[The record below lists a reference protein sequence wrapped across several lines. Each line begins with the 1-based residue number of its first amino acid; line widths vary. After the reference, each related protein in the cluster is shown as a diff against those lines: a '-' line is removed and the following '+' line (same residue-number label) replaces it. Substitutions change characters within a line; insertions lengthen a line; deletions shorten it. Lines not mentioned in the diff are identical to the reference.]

1 MSMNNRVA
9 SCICLTLGLIDV
21 AVLNVILAP
30 RLQLA
35 AAATTIAAP
44 VDEHVAREA
53 PPPPP
58 PPAVPALD
66 TRAKVPE
73 ARPSARAMPDISFA
87 FDSTG
92 LDHLPSI
99 HDLRRLARE
108 LEDHP
113 DRQLLL
119 RGHADALGNPR
130 HNVTLSL
137 RRASAVRDYL
147 VLRGA
152 PADRITV
159 EGSGAAEP
167 ASPLEA
173 IPIWSR
179 DRRVEL
185 LWR

>member
-9 SCICLTLGLIDV
+9 SCICLTLGLLDV

-44 VDEHVAREA
+44 ADERVAREA
-53 PPPPP
+53 SPPL
-58 PPAVPALD
+58 PAAPAAE
-66 TRAKVPE
+66 TRAPAPE
-73 ARPSARAMPDISFA
+73 ARPSTRAMPDINFA

-147 VLRGA
+147 GFRGA

-159 EGSGAAEP
+159 EASGAAEP
-167 ASPLEA
+167 ASPSEA

>member
-1 MSMNNRVA
+1 MNNRVA
-9 SCICLTLGLIDV
+9 SCICLTLGLLDV

-44 VDEHVAREA
+44 ADERVAREA
-53 PPPPP
+53 PPPPAAP
-58 PPAVPALD
+58 GAD
-66 TRAKVPE
+66 TRARAPE
-73 ARPSARAMPDISFA
+73 ARPSARAMPDVTFA

-108 LEDHP
+108 LEEHP

-159 EGSGAAEP
+159 EASAAAEP
-167 ASPLEA
+167 ASPSEA
-173 IPIWSR
+173 IPTWSR